1 MLDWLTMSVRY
12 FNLLKIREQ
21 LYNWSDNE
29 VKNKSV
35 LLYTLMVKVFLSV
48 VGIARKWGIVNTMT
62 FYSLQNYIVCNYRL
76 YYLTLKTMVKT
87 LLNIYILLI
96 WIYIYF
102 IEKIKY
108 SKKFRLKNCFSWV
121 LLASFILGNPR
132 LPSKPTLPVVLPHHP
147 KNIHVQTDSWV
158 PVTYG

>member
-1 MLDWLTMSVRY
+1 M
-12 FNLLKIREQ
+12 KIREQ

-35 LLYTLMVKVFLSV
+35 LLYTLMVKVFFLSV

-108 SKKFRLKNCFSWV
+108 SKKNQTQNCFSWM
-121 LLASFILGNPR
+121 LLASFILEQNLSVAHGFQNNHKI
-132 LPSKPTLPVVLPHHP
+132 LVITIIQACIKHYSHVCEAVALGTLHNVHVL
-147 KNIHVQTDSWV
+147 
-158 PVTYG
+158 